1 MRQKY
6 FMKLRKT
13 LASFLILAFA
23 TLAFYACTK
32 ETSSGTDKARM
43 QVFLTDDPG
52 DYDAVFI
59 DVQDVRINY
68 SNDTANGWQS
78 LGSVTTG
85 PIDLL
90 TLIND
95 NDTLLAD
102 AEINT
107 GRVQQ
112 IRLILGNNN
121 YVMVDGQRHDLTT
134 PSAQQSGLKI
144 NIHQDVNEGVLYK
157 LLLDFDVARSVHQT
171 GNGRYMLKPVIRA
184 TMEAQGGSIRGFVTP
199 DSIVTSVFAIQGT
212 DTVAGTLTSS
222 GAYSLR
228 GLTAGSYNLSF
239 VPSDTPTHQ
248 ITTRTG
254 IVVNTGQ
261 VTTVDTVHLQ

>member
-1 MRQKY
+1 MVVALST
-6 FMKLRKT
+6 F
-13 LASFLILAFA
+13 
-23 TLAFYACTK
+23 AFYACTK
-32 ETSSGTDKARM
+32 ENSSGTDKARM
-43 QVFLTDDPG
+43 QVLLTDDPG
-52 DYDAVFI
+52 DFDAVYI

-68 SNDTANGWQS
+68 SSDTANGWVS
-78 LGSVTTG
+78 LGNVLTG
-85 PIDLL
+85 EIDLL
-90 TLIND
+90 KLVND

-107 GRVQQ
+107 GRVEQ
-112 IRLILGNNN
+112 IRLVLGNNN

-199 DSIVTSVFAIQGT
+199 ESIVTSVFALQGT
-212 DTVAGTLTSS
+212 DTVAGTVTSN
-222 GAYSLR
+222 GGYSLR
-228 GLTAGSYNLSF
+228 GLSAGSYNLTF
-239 VPSDTPTHQ
+239 VPSDTPTHS

-261 VTTVDTVHLQ
+261 VTTVDTVRLQ